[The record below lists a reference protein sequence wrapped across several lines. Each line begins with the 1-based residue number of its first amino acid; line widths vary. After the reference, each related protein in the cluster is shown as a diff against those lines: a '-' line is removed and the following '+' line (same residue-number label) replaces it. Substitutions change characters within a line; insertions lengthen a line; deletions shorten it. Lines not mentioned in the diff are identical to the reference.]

1 MSPLSKRGHVRALQI
16 RVIMKSTIVFS
27 LALATIA
34 VRAETLNLTNG
45 WSLQTSAQ
53 LHDGGEVIS
62 TADFKPADWYAA
74 TVPSTVVGCLIQDKV
89 YPDPFF
95 GTNLRSFPG
104 MDYPIGVNFSGRA
117 MSDKSPFKV
126 PWWYR
131 TEFTVAPPEGG
142 QVWLNFD
149 GINYRANV
157 WLNGKL
163 VADDKQI
170 AGAYRTYEFNV
181 TGSILALKPNVLAVE
196 VFAPER
202 DNLAITWVD
211 WNPASPDKEMGLW
224 RDVYVTTTGPVALRH
239 PQVITTVDMP
249 SLDAAHL
256 LISADVHNAG
266 DKPVNT
272 VIQGKIGEIH
282 IEQPVE
288 LAAHENK
295 RVEFAPVTVNQPR
308 LWWPSEVGP
317 QNLYDLDL
325 SAKVDGA
332 VSDTDSIQFGI
343 REATSELNAQ
353 GYRVFK
359 INGKPILVRGG
370 GWAPDLFLRPSA
382 EREIQ
387 ELRYVKDMHL
397 NAIRFEGKT
406 ESGGFLQLCDREGI
420 MVLAGWCCCD
430 FWEQWKKWKE
440 SDYDIAA
447 ESLRDQIWRIRNHPS
462 VIAWLYGSDNPPND
476 RAEKNYLTVFK
487 ELDWPNSILSSASAK
502 PTKLGTPT
510 GVRMT
515 GPYEYVPPVY
525 WYVDKQAGGAYSF
538 NTETSPGAAI
548 PPMESLR
555 MMLPKD
561 HLWPIDDVWS
571 FHAGGGPFKH
581 LDIFTEA
588 LQKRLGDATGVEDYT
603 RKAQVM
609 AYDGERA
616 MFEAY
621 GRNKF
626 DSTGVIQ
633 WMMNNAWPSMIW
645 HLYDYYLRPGG
656 GYFGAK
662 KACEPLHIQYSY
674 DDHSV
679 VVVNNFYKD
688 FQHLRAAARIYNL
701 DMAERFSQEAGVDVA
716 ANKSERV
723 FTLPEP
729 DGLSPTYFVVL
740 TLEDAAGVQISR
752 NFYWLSTKP
761 DTIGEPK
768 EGSDWY
774 YTPTRQFADFRAL
787 NTLAPAE
794 LKISATSVPKGADE
808 TTRVTLENTGKSLA
822 FSVRL
827 KVNQG
832 AGGEEIL
839 PVLWQ
844 DNYVSLL
851 PGEKR
856 EIAATYAG
864 KALEGAEPSV
874 QVDGWNVAAQ
884 TAAAPVSA
892 AAWPDKVFAPYAFIP
907 KGSINIADC
916 FAQNGQ
922 RYYTL
927 AFIISDPEGY
937 PAWTGSR
944 DLRVSTK
951 YYADQIAAIRARG
964 GDVLI
969 SFGGEGGT
977 ELALNTTNVGELEGK
992 YQSVID
998 NYQLTWMDFDIEGKA
1013 LKNTAANQRRDEAL
1027 VNLQRKNPGV
1037 KISFTLPVNPT
1048 GMEDESLVML
1058 KDAKA
1063 RGLKIESVDIMTM
1076 DYGPAV
1082 SRGKK
1087 MGDLAVAASNAS
1099 HRQTMAIDPAIKI
1112 GICPMIGQNDEK
1124 GEVFTIDDARQVM
1137 DFASSTDW
1145 VRSAAFWSVNRDR
1158 PKGARR
1164 GGNRSS
1170 GIDQKL
1176 WEFTGI
1182 FEALSD

>member
-1 MSPLSKRGHVRALQI
+1 
-16 RVIMKSTIVFS
+16 MKKIFVVCF
-27 LALATIA
+27 AFAA
-34 VRAETLNLTNG
+34 MAAGAETMKLTNG
-45 WSLQTSAQ
+45 WFLQSSAK
-53 LHDGGEVIS
+53 LDAPGAIIS
-62 TADFKPADWYAA
+62 TTDFQPADWYPV
-74 TVPSTVVGCLIQDKV
+74 TVPSTVVGCLVDHVKS
-89 YPDPFF
+89 YSDPFF
-95 GTNLRSFPG
+95 DRRMRSLPG
-104 MDYPIGVNFSGRA
+104 MDYPIGANFSNRA
-117 MSDKSPFKV
+117 MSNNSPFKV
-126 PWWYR
+126 AWWYR
-131 TEFTVAPPEGG
+131 REFTVAPPEDG

-149 GINYRANV
+149 GINYRANI

-163 VADDKQI
+163 IADDKQV
-170 AGAYRTYEFNV
+170 AGAYRTYQFNV
-181 TGSILALKPNVLAVE
+181 SGAVLPAKTNVVAVQ
-196 VFAPER
+196 VFAPEP

-211 WNPASPDKEMGLW
+211 WNPAPPDKNMGLW

-239 PQVITTVDMP
+239 PQVITKVDMP

-256 LISADVHNAG
+256 LISADVCNAG
-266 DKPVNT
+266 DKPVKVSLEGNCDGIRIKQT
-272 VIQGKIGEIH
+272 VD
-282 IEQPVE
+282 
-288 LAAHENK
+288 LAPHENK
-295 RVEFAPVTVNQPR
+295 RVDFDPVTVNQPR
-308 LWWPSEVGP
+308 LWWPSGVGP

-325 SAKVDGA
+325 SAKIDEVA
-332 VSDTDSIQFGI
+332 SDLDSIRFGI
-343 REATSELNAQ
+343 REATSELNDK

-387 ELRYVKDMHL
+387 EIRYVKDMNL

-406 ESGGFLQLCDREGI
+406 ESGRFLELCDREGI

-430 FWEQWKKWKE
+430 FWEQWNKWKE
-440 SDYDIAA
+440 NDYTIAA
-447 ESLRDQIWRIRNHPS
+447 ESLRDQVWRIRNHPS

-476 RAEKNYLTVFK
+476 KAERNYLGVFK
-487 ELDWPNSILSSASAK
+487 ELNWPDSVLSSASAK
-502 PTKLGTPT
+502 PTKAGAPT

-538 NTETSPGAAI
+538 NTETSPGPAI
-548 PPMESLR
+548 PPIESLR
-555 MMLPKD
+555 RMLSKE
-561 HLWPIDDVWS
+561 HLWPIDAEWS
-571 FHAGGGPFKH
+571 FHAGGGPFKS
-581 LDIFTEA
+581 LGIFTEA

-674 DDHSV
+674 DDRSV
-679 VVVNNFYKD
+679 VVVNNYYKD
-688 FQHLRAAARIYNL
+688 FQNLKAAARIFNL
-701 DMAERFSQEAGVDVA
+701 DMAEKFSQQAPVEIA
-716 ANKSERV
+716 ANQSRRV
-723 FTLPEP
+723 LTLPEP
-729 DGLSPTYFVVL
+729 SGLTSTYFVVL
-740 TLEDAAGVQISR
+740 TLEDAAGVLISR
-752 NFYWLSTKP
+752 NFYWLSTQP
-761 DTIGEPK
+761 DTLGEPK

-787 NTLAPAE
+787 NSLAPADV
-794 LKISATSVPKGADE
+794 KVSATSARKGADE
-808 TTRVTLENTGKSLA
+808 ITRVTLENTGKSLA

-827 KVNQG
+827 KVNQT
-832 AGGEEIL
+832 AGVDEIL

-856 EIAATYAG
+856 EIAATYAA
-864 KALEGAEPSV
+864 KSLNGAEPSV
-874 QVDGWNVAAQ
+874 QVEGWNVTSQ
-884 TAAAPVSA
+884 DAAAPLSA
-892 AAWPDKVFAPYAFIP
+892 SPWPAKVFAPYAFIP
-907 KGSINIADC
+907 KGSFNIADC
-916 FAQNGQ
+916 LAQTGQ
-922 RYYTL
+922 RYFTL
-927 AFIISDPEGY
+927 AFIVSDPDGD

-951 YYADQIAAIRARG
+951 YYASQIEAVRAQG

-969 SFGGEGGT
+969 SFGGADGA
-977 ELALNTTNVGELEGK
+977 ELALSTPGVGKLEEK

-998 NYQLTWMDFDIEGKA
+998 DYKLTWMDFDIEGKA
-1013 LKNTAANQRRDEAL
+1013 LGNTAANERRDEAL
-1027 VNLQRKNPGV
+1027 EVLQRKNPGL

-1048 GMEDESLVML
+1048 GLEEESLVML
-1058 KDAKA
+1058 
-1063 RGLKIESVDIMTM
+1063 RGAIERGVKIESVDVMTM
-1076 DYGPAV
+1076 DYGASV

-1087 MGDLAVAASNAS
+1087 MGDLAVAASKAT
-1099 HRQTMAIDPAIKI
+1099 HRQIMKIDPGIKI

-1124 GEVFTIDDARQVM
+1124 GEIFTLDDAHEVM
-1137 DFASSTDW
+1137 DFASATDW
-1145 VRSAAFWSVNRDR
+1145 VRSVGFWASNRDR
-1158 PKGARR
+1158 PRSARR
-1164 GGNRSS
+1164 GGNHSS
-1170 GIDQKL
+1170 GIEQKP
-1176 WEFTGI
+1176 WDFTVI
-1182 FEALSD
+1182 FEPLSD